1 MNPWI
6 IIAAL
11 WLPLSAL
18 AAITIG
24 PWIRGP
30 HAPAPP
36 PSASPSGGGT
46 GPHPVPGQQD
56 PPSAHGRRAPRP
68 VPAPGHDCGRAVFG
82 IVIYDGECAYALNPR
97 TGQWRRANHCG
108 RTDFDVAEWEA
119 KL

>member
-18 AAITIG
+18 AAFTIG

-56 PPSAHGRRAPRP
+56 LP
-68 VPAPGHDCGRAVFG
+68 VPAHGPGASPPRPAPAPACRWCDGTGWAV
-82 IVIYDGECAYALNPR
+82 VLDHVLEDAYSIACP
-97 TGQWRRANHCG
+97 GGCPIPSGWAVPEVP
-108 RTDFDVAEWEA
+108 F
-119 KL
+119 